1 MGDSSHFL
9 SSYDAPG
16 SVLSSFK
23 AFPEHQAKMSIYTM
37 GMKPLLTK
45 SPSFCFHGNT
55 RAHAQWEDKM
65 GTRAY
70 IQDLPPPHPTT
81 HPISRMT
88 LKHHFR
94 HTGVGAS
101 DDKLCF
107 SWMTMKRDVWCGLT
121 CGFPHTE
128 IILKFQPSS
137 RDAGSHPHSLG
148 LSLRPT
154 AHTQMVAGWHS
165 RCVYCGETLQSPC
178 PFRDQAWDLS
188 VIGSETGGS
197 RCCSRT

>member
-65 GTRAY
+65 GTRVY

-94 HTGVGAS
+94 HTGVGGFWWQTLFQL
-101 DDKLCF
+101 DDNEERCMMWFNVWF
-107 SWMTMKRDVWCGLT
+107 STYWNNFKIPA
-121 CGFPHTE
+121 F
-128 IILKFQPSS
+128 FQRGWVPSS
-137 RDAGSHPHSLG
+137 LSGALLETNSTYSDGGWLTFAVCLLWWNATKPLPFQGPG
-148 LSLRPT
+148 LRS
-154 AHTQMVAGWHS
+154 
-165 RCVYCGETLQSPC
+165 
-178 PFRDQAWDLS
+178 
-188 VIGSETGGS
+188 
-197 RCCSRT
+197 